1 MCVADVFA
9 FQQKYNS
16 LLQITNYADISHVK
30 KKKTQHTDYI
40 QSLRLGRYPVFVYAP
55 EQRQLH
61 PLLQAVA

>member
-9 FQQKYNS
+9 FQQKYNR
-16 LLQITNYADISHVK
+16 LLQIPNYADISHVGK
-30 KKKTQHTDYI
+30 KPQHTDYI